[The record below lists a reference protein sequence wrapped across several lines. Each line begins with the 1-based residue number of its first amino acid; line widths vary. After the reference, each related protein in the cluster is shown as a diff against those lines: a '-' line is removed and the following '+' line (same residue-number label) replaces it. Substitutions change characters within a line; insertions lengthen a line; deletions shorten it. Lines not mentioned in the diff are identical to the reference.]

1 MEGVAF
7 SLGCSWHTNS
17 GFWCGISDIL
27 TTPRLIPPPH
37 THTHYHLYI
46 SPVSMVSLRQAR
58 VVLGVGG
65 SYEDSLRPRRGKRG
79 WREFFRT

>member
-7 SLGCSWHTNS
+7 SLGFGWHTNS
-17 GFWCGISDIL
+17 GFQCGISDIL
-27 TTPRLIPPPH
+27 LQHQGLSPLPR
-37 THTHYHLYI
+37 HYHPYI
-46 SPVSMVSLRQAR
+46 STVPMVSLRQAR
-58 VVLGVGG
+58 VVLGVDG